1 MDTVLNQYEPK
12 VKAKKVKKGL
22 TLYIMATL
30 IAVLFWSTSF
40 VGTKIAYASFSP
52 LTLGAARFMVAA
64 IILGIIMLLKKD
76 KTIPSLK
83 DIGVM
88 SLSGVLGTTLYFSM
102 ENIGV
107 ELTTASNAAIIIAAY
122 PAITALIEFIFYKVK
137 ISWAKGIGIL
147 IALIGVYQIS
157 YNPHVAESGHAL
169 LGNVILVLAGFV
181 FAFYNFTTRK
191 VVKKYSMITISFYQT
206 LAGAITFIPVAFI
219 EKSSWKMP
227 TMESFLVLLYLG
239 IFCSVVAFLLY
250 NYSLR
255 KLSSSSAVTLMNLVP
270 IFGVIFSVIVLHEVV
285 RTAQIIG
292 GIIVIFGV
300 VLSMKESK
308 SGKAKS

>member
-1 MDTVLNQYEPK
+1 
-12 VKAKKVKKGL
+12 
-22 TLYIMATL
+22 
-30 IAVLFWSTSF
+30 
-40 VGTKIAYASFSP
+40 
-52 LTLGAARFMVAA
+52 
-64 IILGIIMLLKKD
+64 
-76 KTIPSLK
+76 
-83 DIGVM
+83 
-88 SLSGVLGTTLYFSM
+88 
-102 ENIGV
+102 
-107 ELTTASNAAIIIAAY
+107 
-122 PAITALIEFIFYKVK
+122 
-137 ISWAKGIGIL
+137 
-147 IALIGVYQIS
+147 
-157 YNPHVAESGHAL
+157 
-169 LGNVILVLAGFV
+169 
-181 FAFYNFTTRK
+181 
-191 VVKKYSMITISFYQT
+191 MITISFYQT

-270 IFGVIFSVIVLHEVV
+270 IFGVIFSVIVLHEVI